1 MQCQGCHAD
10 VTTYVKCT
18 VEVCKSVYCKEC
30 VGINTLTPN
39 VIKGWVCH
47 NCVAEYKRKSDSTP
61 SKDAYAPGNV
71 ALRGKQKQKVD
82 TAVLKTDNIQ
92 DTPSDISMIMTE
104 LQHLRAEVAKVAEQ
118 NQEIKAEMTRLST
131 TLKQTVE
138 EHEIKMQQA
147 EIEIATLKTTIEQL
161 HSTVGK
167 QEQDSMRND
176 LEIIG
181 VTEHKGENLKHIVQT
196 AANKVGVEL
205 TELDIDDV
213 MRVGR
218 KAPST
223 DKFQNQL
230 PRPVVVKLL
239 RKCKRDEI
247 INAARTRHNITSEN
261 IVEGAPT
268 KLYFN
273 ERLTKTNRQLFRE
286 TRLRAN
292 KHGFRYCWLRYGC
305 IFVRKSDG
313 KPAIRIS
320 SSAELDQKVG
330 PPPVSTKE

>member
-1 MQCQGCHAD
+1 MQCQGCLMD
-10 VTTYVKCT
+10 VTSYVKCT
-18 VEVCKSVYCKEC
+18 LENCKSVYCKEC
-30 VGINTLTPN
+30 VGITTLTSN
-39 VIKGWVCH
+39 AIKSWVCH
-47 NCVAEYKRKSDSTP
+47 RCVAEYKRKSDSTP
-61 SKDAYAPGNV
+61 TKDAYAPGNV
-71 ALRGKQKQKVD
+71 ALRDKQKPLAAPVAA
-82 TAVLKTDNIQ
+82 TAGIQ
-92 DTPSDISMIMTE
+92 GTTCDLSMIMTE
-104 LQHLRAEVAKVAEQ
+104 LQHLRAQVAEVVEQ
-118 NQEIKAEMTRLST
+118 NQEIKTEMNRLST

-138 EHEIKMQQA
+138 EHEMKIQAA
-147 EIEIATLKTTIEQL
+147 EIEIATLKTTIEEL
-161 HSTVGK
+161 HLSVVK

-181 VTEHKGENLKHIVQT
+181 VFEHEGENLTHIVRT
-196 AANKVGVEL
+196 AANKIGVEL

-218 KAPST
+218 KALKT

-239 RKCKRDEI
+239 RKCKRDEL
-247 INAARTRHNITSEN
+247 INAARTRPNITSEN

-286 TRLRAN
+286 TRLRAT

-320 SSAELDQKVG
+320 SSAVLDQKVG
-330 PPPVSTKE
+330 PPTSTED